1 MAGAIRMVSLSR
13 GHDPRDFAL
22 LAFGGAGPLHA
33 VALARELAI
42 PRVLVPARPGITNAL
57 GCIVADLRHDF
68 VRTVNRPVQAIE
80 AGLVQGILEAQTEAG
95 RALLAREAV
104 EVEAIVALHR
114 AEMQFEGQSH
124 LLAVELPSADVDRD
138 ELQRAFEAAYWQR
151 FEVALPEIRAVL
163 VNLHTAVI
171 GRRRRIALDALLGAA
186 SGTLADAVTRHR
198 RVWFAEGWRET
209 PIYRRESLPRG
220 AEFIG
225 PAIVE
230 QLDATTVIEPGDSVT
245 VDALG
250 NLIVTLTAR
259 GDQ

>member
-1 MAGAIRMVSLSR
+1 MVSLSR

-22 LAFGGAGPLHA
+22 FAFGGAGPLHA

-68 VRTVNRPVQAIE
+68 VRTVNKPVQAIE
-80 AGLVQGILEAQTEAG
+80 GGALRGILQAQIDEG

-104 EVEAIVALHR
+104 AVEEIVALHR

-124 LLAVELPSADVDRD
+124 LLAVALPIMDIDRD
-138 ELQRAFEAAYWQR
+138 YLQKAFEAAYWHR

-171 GRRRRIALDALLGAA
+171 GRRRRVALDALLGTP
-186 SGTLADAVTRHR
+186 SGTLDDAVAGR
-198 RVWFAEGWRET
+198 RLVWFAEGWRST

-220 AEFIG
+220 AEFVG

-230 QLDATTVIEPGDSVT
+230 QLDATTVVEPDDLVT
-245 VDALG
+245 VDAIG
-250 NLIVTLTAR
+250 NLIITIAAR
-259 GDQ
+259 AKP

>member
-1 MAGAIRMVSLSR
+1 
-13 GHDPRDFAL
+13 
-22 LAFGGAGPLHA
+22 
-33 VALARELAI
+33 
-42 PRVLVPARPGITNAL
+42 
-57 GCIVADLRHDF
+57 
-68 VRTVNRPVQAIE
+68 
-80 AGLVQGILEAQTEAG
+80 
-95 RALLAREAV
+95 
-104 EVEAIVALHR
+104 
-114 AEMQFEGQSH
+114 
-124 LLAVELPSADVDRD
+124 
-138 ELQRAFEAAYWQR
+138 
-151 FEVALPEIRAVL
+151 
-163 VNLHTAVI
+163 VI

>member
-1 MAGAIRMVSLSR
+1 M
-13 GHDPRDFAL
+13 
-22 LAFGGAGPLHA
+22 
-33 VALARELAI
+33 
-42 PRVLVPARPGITNAL
+42 
-57 GCIVADLRHDF
+57 
-68 VRTVNRPVQAIE
+68 
-80 AGLVQGILEAQTEAG
+80 QGILEAQIEAG

-124 LLAVELPSADVDRD
+124 LLAVELPAMDVERD

-171 GRRRRIALDALLGAA
+171 GRRRRIALDALLGVA
-186 SGTLADAVTRHR
+186 SGTLADAVTGHR

-220 AEFIG
+220 AEFSG

-230 QLDATTVIEPGDSVT
+230 QLDATTVIEPDDRVI

-250 NLIVTLTAR
+250 NLIITLAR
-259 GDQ
+259 GNQ